1 MKFTYNWLKKFL
13 NTELSPAQIE
23 LELTKLGLE
32 VEEVIDRSRDSSG
45 FKVGYI
51 EEAEPHPNADK
62 LKICKVNDGKE
73 VLQIVCGAPNARAG
87 IKAVLST
94 PGCIIPNGN
103 FAIKLSEIRGIKSNG
118 MLCSAGEL
126 LLGLDENKDG
136 IIELP
141 ENAIVG
147 DNILKYLG
155 LDDVIYDVS
164 VTPNRGDW
172 LGVYGI
178 ARDLAAK
185 NLGELIEIDPPKL
198 DERFESSVQAKI
210 ESDACS
216 FLSLREIK
224 NVKNV
229 ASPAWLQNLLKSV
242 DISPISSIVDIT
254 NYIAISF
261 ARPLHA
267 YDRSKIGDS
276 LCANNPP
283 ENSKFLALNGKEYD
297 LDPGDLVIED
307 EKGPRA
313 LAGVIGGEGS
323 KCDAN
328 TTSIILESASFDKV
342 SVAKMGR
349 AHGIITDSRSR
360 FERGV
365 DDSMTIEYANIATQ
379 MIIDICGGELSKAS
393 TAGKF
398 SDTKTVDFDTKILE
412 KRIGLKASIFEM
424 KAILASLG
432 FEILRE
438 EKDILTLYIPSWRH
452 DINCEEV
459 VAEEIARIIGYENIS
474 LKEIKPKTSFSRL
487 FTPEQK
493 RLENLRR
500 QVASLGFNEAVTWSF
515 MPSKIVPNFYDLDK
529 KLFIINPISSDL
541 DYMRPS
547 IIPNLLSSLE
557 SNINRSISNCAFF
570 EAGPVFLGLKPEDE
584 KLMISGV
591 ISGELVTK
599 SHSRNPKSADLFDVK
614 YYLDNIFSEAG
625 FESSKMRLIAEAPK
639 YYHPGRS
646 GSYKL
651 GNNVVSYFGEIHP
664 RISEL
669 YGINSATF
677 AFEIFLENIPTPRSK
692 FGKKQKVQI
701 SQYQGV
707 TRDFAFLLDEEKTA
721 EDLLKLISSINPI
734 LKNVEIFDVY
744 TGSHVEKGKKSVAFR
759 IELQANDRTL
769 TEKEIDDISSSLISS
784 LETKLGG
791 VLRGS

>member
-13 NTELSPAQIE
+13 NTELSPSQIE

-32 VEEVIDRSRDSSG
+32 VEGVIDRSKDLLG

-62 LKICKVNDGKE
+62 LRICKVNDGKE
-73 VLQIVCGAPNARAG
+73 VLQIVCGASNARAG
-87 IKAVLST
+87 IKVVLST
-94 PGCIIPNGN
+94 PGCVIPNGN
-103 FAIKLSEIRGIKSNG
+103 FAIKLSEIRGVKSNG

-126 LLGLDENKDG
+126 LLDLDDNKDG
-136 IIELP
+136 IIELS
-141 ENAIVG
+141 ENATVG

-185 NLGELIEIDPPKL
+185 NLGEIIKIDSPKF

-224 NVKNV
+224 NVQNI

-267 YDRSKIGDS
+267 YDRSKIGNS
-276 LCANNPP
+276 LCAKNPSG
-283 ENSKFLALNGKEYD
+283 NSKFLALNGKEYD
-297 LDPGDLVIED
+297 LSPDDLGIED

-313 LAGVIGGEGS
+313 LAGVIGGESS
-323 KCDAN
+323 KCDEN
-328 TTSIILESASFDKV
+328 TASIILESASFDKV

-349 AHGIITDSRSR
+349 KHGIITDSRSR

-365 DDSMTIEYANIATQ
+365 DDSFALEYANIATQ
-379 MIIDICGGELSKAS
+379 MIVDICGGEVGQPSI
-393 TAGKF
+393 AGKLP
-398 SDTKTVDFDTKILE
+398 DVKEIAFDIKILD
-412 KRIGLKASIFEM
+412 KRIGLKASISEM
-424 KAILASLG
+424 KTILASLG
-432 FEILRE
+432 FKILGE
-438 EKDILTLYIPSWRH
+438 ERDILTLYIPSWRH
-452 DINCEEV
+452 DINCPEV
-459 VAEEIARIIGYENIS
+459 VAEEIARIIGYENIP

-500 QVASLGFNEAVTWSF
+500 QVASLGFNEVVTWSF
-515 MPSKIVPNFYDLDK
+515 MSSKMVGNFYNLDQK
-529 KLFIINPISSDL
+529 MLIINPISTDL

-557 SNINRSISNCAFF
+557 SNIKRSISNCAFF
-570 EAGPVFLGLKPEDE
+570 EAGPVFFGLKPEDE
-584 KLMISGV
+584 KLMISGI
-591 ISGELVTK
+591 ISGELVVK
-599 SHSRNPKSADLFDVK
+599 SHSRSPRSADLFDVK

-646 GSYKL
+646 GSYKI
-651 GNNVVSYFGEIHP
+651 GNNVVGYFGEIHP
-664 RISEL
+664 RISEI
-669 YGINSATF
+669 YGINHGTF

-692 FGKKQKVQI
+692 FGKKQKLEI
-701 SQYQGV
+701 SQYQIV
-707 TRDFAFLLDEEKTA
+707 TRDFAFLLDEEKTS
-721 EDLLKLISSINPI
+721 EELIKLIASIDPLI
-734 LKNVEIFDVY
+734 KNIEIFDVY
-744 TGSHVEKGKKSVAFR
+744 TGSHVEKGKKSMAFR
-759 IELQANDRTL
+759 ISLQAYDRTL
-769 TEKEIDDISSSLISS
+769 TDKEIDSISGNLISS
-784 LETKLGG
+784 IEAKLGG
-791 VLRGS
+791 VLRG